1 MSEADYDTD
10 ILVSKDWVEDHL
22 DAFQADGPAY
32 RLVEIESPESPE
44 NGFPPKYDK
53 GHVPG
58 AIGLNRAEVFSDQNK
73 GI

>member
-22 DAFQADGPAY
+22 DAFQANGPAF
-32 RLVEIESPESPE
+32 RLFEIESPESPE
-44 NGFPPKYDK
+44 NGFSSKYDK
-53 GHVPG
+53 GRVPG
-58 AIGLNRAEVFSDQNK
+58 AISLNRAEGLSDQNK